1 MKQRILGL
9 LVVAALALPA
19 GVFAAEF
26 KYGVIDMHR
35 ALNDTDEGKKALNRL
50 KAKLE
55 MENAALKG
63 KQDELR
69 KLDEE
74 INKQGYML
82 SESARSEK
90 ELKFRKLREDF
101 EKYREERA
109 GEFGR
114 QQKES
119 TETILKKLME
129 VVDGHAKQEGLN
141 MIFES
146 SSGTQGM
153 PGSVIWFDPKNDIT
167 PKIIELYNKKYPLN

>member
-1 MKQRILGL
+1 MRRWILGL
-9 LVVAALALPA
+9 LVAAALALPA
-19 GVFAAEF
+19 AAFAAEF
-26 KYGVIDMHR
+26 KYGIIDMHR
-35 ALNDTDEGKKALNRL
+35 ALNDTEEGKKALGRL

-55 MENAALKG
+55 TENALLKG

-101 EKYREERA
+101 EKYREERG
-109 GEFGR
+109 GEFAR

-129 VVDGHAKQEGLN
+129 VVDGYSKQEGLN

-146 SSGTQGM
+146 SPGTQGM
-153 PGSVIWFDPKNDIT
+153 PGSVVWFDPKSDIT
-167 PKIIELYNKKYPLN
+167 PKIIELYNKKHPAN